1 MALKPDNVNS
11 VIGEGSIFEGKFYI
25 QGSLLINGK
34 FEGDIKTD
42 EQIII
47 GETGKVKTNVSAKK
61 VVVAGTLIGNINA
74 FEYVDLME
82 TGRILGDIAA
92 PVIHI
97 NKGVVIQGKI
107 TITGGQKKDAKKI
120 VEESFSTGPIMPPM
134 TIASSR
140 KGKKQA
146 DADTEL

>member
-1 MALKPDNVNS
+1 MALKADNVNS

-34 FEGDIKTD
+34 FEGEIKTD
-42 EQIII
+42 ELIMI
-47 GETGKVKTNVSAKK
+47 GETGKVKTNVSARK
-61 VVVAGTLIGNINA
+61 VIVAGTLIGNINA
-74 FEYVDLME
+74 HEQVVLEE
-82 TGRILGDIAA
+82 TGRILGDITA
-92 PVIHI
+92 PVINI

-134 TIASSR
+134 TVYSSR
-140 KGKKQA
+140 KGKKSEESEEQI
-146 DADTEL
+146 